1 MTGILAVCFCCYLSN
16 TIRFGCLL
24 SLLIG
29 TFAFPSDRNKMGSS
43 LLRFLGLLFL
53 VLTVQEYISV
63 EVFSFFQSPAFCPAQ
78 GWIPCPAVFS
88 CVMWGAA
95 VWQGCLS
102 VQACSLPDSR
112 RPFHLSC
119 YRSIPIYS
127 SFSKFL
133 TTNCWASGRAY
144 FGIGIRAPE
153 QAVPPPSAEGNTSP

>member
-16 TIRFGCLL
+16 TVHSGCLL

-29 TFAFPSDRNKMGSS
+29 TFAFPSDLNKMGSC

-53 VLTVQEYISV
+53 VLTVQEYLSV
-63 EVFSFFQSPAFCPAQ
+63 VFSFFQSPVFGPSQ

-88 CVMWGAA
+88 RVMWCA
-95 VWQGCLS
+95 VDWLGCLS
-102 VQACSLPDSR
+102 VQEHSLPDSR

-119 YRSIPIYS
+119 YRSMPMYS

-133 TTNCWASGRAY
+133 TMNC
-144 FGIGIRAPE
+144 
-153 QAVPPPSAEGNTSP
+153 